1 MLIIVLAL
9 CLGTSLF
16 VALRRRD
23 SLSLYLLGMS
33 VSNSIML
40 AGVIIYIAKMGGIA
54 AMNREFLFLVPQL
67 QTWLQYLAVSM
78 DKLGYLTA

>member
-40 AGVIIYIAKMGGIA
+40 AGVIIYIAKMGAERSENDRRIGEI
-54 AMNREFLFLVPQL
+54 L
-67 QTWLQYLAVSM
+67 QIHG
-78 DKLGYLTA
+78 KIF